1 MKQHKLW
8 LAAIATTSAF
18 LMATLEAQA
27 VTLKFSNTVGSP
39 GFGPGQLF
47 VPQGVGV
54 GPDNNVYVSNGR
66 GINPM
71 TGEFAPE
78 VGNKVEVFSQSGEYL
93 RSVGVGGKGPGQLDE
108 PGALKFDPTSGNLYV
123 GDVFNSEIDVY
134 EPLTGEFITSFGSF
148 SGQVADRPFFG
159 PGGFDFAENGD
170 LYVPDFSGDVIKVY
184 DRAGALTKTI
194 GVSGTNPTEFLGP
207 AAVGISDKTG
217 QLYITDQFNNRIQV
231 LDSDGNFLFAFG
243 TEGTEPGQFNEPIGL
258 DLDEF
263 DNVYV
268 ADSQNGRVQVFDAE
282 GNFLTAFG
290 EPARTADGTIV
301 TPPALGGPPF
311 GDPLVLEPG
320 VFNWTAGLEYE
331 DGKLYVG
338 DFFQGRVQIL
348 DVVNDPEGNGQN
360 GASVPE
366 PASLL
371 GVLLIGA
378 WGLFSQRKRVSS
390 SQSLVDSAKN

>member
-1 MKQHKLW
+1 MKLLKLG
-8 LAAIATTSAF
+8 LVAIASTSA
-18 LMATLEAQA
+18 LLA
-27 VTLKFSNTVGSP
+27 VTSDANAVSLSFRNAVGSP
-39 GFGPGQLF
+39 GFGPGELF

-71 TGEFAPE
+71 TGEFVAE

-93 RSVGVGGKGPGQLDE
+93 RAVGVGGKGPGQLDE
-108 PGALKFDPTSGNLYV
+108 PGAIKFAPTSGNLYV
-123 GDVFNSEIDVY
+123 GDVFNGEIDVY
-134 EPLTGEFITSFGSF
+134 DPLSGEFINSFGSF

-184 DRAGALTKTI
+184 NRAGELTKTI
-194 GVSGTNPTEFLGP
+194 GASGSAPAEFLGP
-207 AAVGISDKTG
+207 AAVGISGKTG
-217 QLYITDQFNNRIQV
+217 QLYVTDQFNNRIQV
-231 LDSDGNFLFAFG
+231 LDKDGKFLFDFG

-258 DLDEF
+258 DIDEF

-268 ADSQNGRVQVFDAE
+268 ADSQNGRVQVFDAQ
-282 GNFLTAFG
+282 GKYLAQFG
-290 EPARTADGTIV
+290 ESARTEDGEIV
-301 TPPALGGPPF
+301 PPPALGDAPF

-320 VFNWTAGLEYE
+320 VFNWTAGLEYD

-348 DVVNDPEGNGQN
+348 DVMN
-360 GASVPE
+360 GAEEGEGAKVPE
-366 PASLL
+366 PGAVMGILLTGSL
-371 GVLLIGA
+371 GLLI
-378 WGLFSQRKRVSS
+378 RKKGSRKSS
-390 SQSLVDSAKN
+390 DLIGE